1 MWKCSTKHWKCST
14 KPLSIL
20 LTQLLTHIKQGL
32 QMYYKTAYSRSWVNQ
47 MWILKNSK
55 ELLDHLESPNFNLLT
70 NITSFDFSTL
80 YTTIPRQKL
89 KNYNTDLLPS
99 QKWKSEIQIFS
110 FRSRGTLFCKRT
122 LLFEEQEHW
131 KRHYQDARVSSLQH
145 FHGLRGKGF
154 PTDNRHSHGHK
165 LCPLPSR
172 HISILVRSG
181 IHTVLALDRKE
192 AVSISVKLHI

>member
-122 LLFEEQEHW
+122 LLFEEQEH
-131 KRHYQDARVSSLQH
+131 
-145 FHGLRGKGF
+145 
-154 PTDNRHSHGHK
+154 
-165 LCPLPSR
+165 
-172 HISILVRSG
+172 
-181 IHTVLALDRKE
+181 
-192 AVSISVKLHI
+192 